1 MIIKEVNGITH
12 YINPKF
18 EKVFDGEEVRESTDP
33 IITPT
38 EEEIQQYEIIQ
49 KISNAKKYLSDTDWY
64 VIRQSETE
72 TPIPED
78 VLIKRTQARID
89 ASY

>member
-1 MIIKEVNGITH
+1 MIIKEIDGITH

-18 EKVFDGEEVRESTDP
+18 EKVFDGEEVRESTTP

-38 EEEIQQYEIIQ
+38 EEEIQQYESYQ
-49 KISNAKKYLSDTDWY
+49 KTQTAKKYLSETDWY
-64 VIRQSETE
+64 VTRQAEIG

-78 VLIKRTQARID
+78 VLLKRAQARID
-89 ASY
+89 ASN